1 MHVTQEV
8 KMKTDKKV
16 VLSGI
21 RATGKLH
28 LGNYFG
34 AMRYFVELSRDKSKK
49 CFFFIANLH
58 TLTTKMDPDDI
69 KGDLREIVLDFI
81 SVGIDPKKSIIF
93 AQSSVP
99 ETCELNWL
107 LSCLTPVAVLQR
119 MPHFKEK
126 KDKKTA
132 LNEIINAGL
141 LTYPVLMASDILGPC
156 ADLVPVGEDQHPHVE
171 LARELAKRFNHIYG
185 ETFPV
190 PELLKSEAIRVPGL
204 DGTGKMGK
212 SDQNTIDLSDSP
224 EVIEDKIAKAV
235 TDPARIRRNDPGN
248 PAICNI
254 YALHLLMSDIDV
266 INDVRRACTMA
277 RIGCVDCKN
286 IISKNIINILSPIQQ
301 RKRELVAEGLD
312 YPFDVL
318 CKGGKRARKIISA
331 TVEKVK
337 NKMGVPMY

>member
-1 MHVTQEV
+1 
-8 KMKTDKKV
+8 MKTDKKV

-34 AMRYFVELSRDKSKK
+34 AMRYFVKLSRDKNKK

-58 TLTTKMDPDDI
+58 TLTTKMDSDDI
-69 KGDLREIVLDFI
+69 RRDLREIVLDFI

-107 LSCLTPVAVLQR
+107 LSCLTPVAVLKR

-132 LNEIINAGL
+132 LKEIINAGL
-141 LTYPVLMASDILGPC
+141 LTYPVLMAADILGPR

-190 PELLKSEAIRVPGL
+190 PELLESEAVRVPGL

-224 EVIEDKIAKAV
+224 KVIKSKIAKAV

-248 PAICNI
+248 PEICNI
-254 YALHLLMSDIDV
+254 YALHMLMSDGDV
-266 INDVRRACTMA
+266 LRDVRRSCKMA

-286 IISKNIINILSPIQQ
+286 IIAKNIINVLSPIQQ
-301 RKRELVAEGLD
+301 KKCELVAEGLD
-312 YPFDVL
+312 YPFDIL
-318 CKGGKRARKIISA
+318 YDGGKRARKIISA
-331 TVEKVK
+331 TVEEVK
-337 NKMGVPMY
+337 DKMGVPTY

>member
-1 MHVTQEV
+1 
-8 KMKTDKKV
+8 MKTNKKV

-34 AMRYFVELSRDKSKK
+34 AMRYFVELSRDKNKK

-69 KGDLREIVLDFI
+69 EKDLREIVLDFI

-107 LSCLTPVAVLQR
+107 LSCLTPVAVLER

-126 KDKKTA
+126 KDKKIA
-132 LNEIINAGL
+132 LKEIINAGL
-141 LTYPVLMASDILGPC
+141 LTYPILMASDILGPR

-171 LARELAKRFNHIYG
+171 LTRELAKRFNYIYG

-190 PELLKSEAIRVPGL
+190 PELLESEAIRVPGL

-224 EVIEDKIAKAV
+224 KVIKEKIAKAV
-235 TDPARIRRNDPGN
+235 TDPARVRRNDPGN

-254 YALHLLMSDIDV
+254 YALHMLMSSGDV
-266 INDVRRACTMA
+266 LNDVRNACTTA

-286 IISKNIINILSPIQQ
+286 IIAENIINLLAPIQQ
-301 RKRELVAEGLD
+301 KKYELVAKGPD
-312 YPFDVL
+312 YSFDVL
-318 CKGGKRARKIISA
+318 HEGGKRARKIISA
-331 TVEKVK
+331 TVEEVK